1 MFTFLP
7 EEYKKNAL
15 KEYRFRLF
23 MLYLGFTSIFFMLG
37 SAFALP
43 TYSLVKTNKEI
54 ATEEHATLV
63 KNQTEDPISLE
74 KEVRALNTKIE
85 IIKKTSEHK
94 SLTSVIER
102 VLTQKGDAITLQTLS
117 LRRGKE
123 KGAITIGGV
132 ASSRDALVAFSKRLQ
147 GEPSFSGINLPVS
160 SLTKNKDIPF
170 NISIDSS
177 F

>member
-7 EEYKKNAL
+7 EEYKKRAI

-23 MLYLGFTSIFFMLG
+23 MLCLGLTSVFFILG

-54 ATEEHATLV
+54 ATEEHNTLI
-63 KNQTEDPISLE
+63 KNQLEDPLVLE
-74 KEVRALNTKIE
+74 KEVRALNAQIE
-85 IIKKTSEHK
+85 IIKTTSEHK

-102 VLTQKGDAITLQTLS
+102 ILTQKGDSITLQNIS

-123 KGAITIGGV
+123 KGAVTIGGM